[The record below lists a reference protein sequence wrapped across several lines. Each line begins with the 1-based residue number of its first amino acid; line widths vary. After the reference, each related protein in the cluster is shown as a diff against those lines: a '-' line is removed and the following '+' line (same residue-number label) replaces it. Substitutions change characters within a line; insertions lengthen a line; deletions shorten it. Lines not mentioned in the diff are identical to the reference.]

1 MLILHFQL
9 VVYMNETIILL
20 ISKEVSIFIKS
31 LSRQAADKIYYN
43 MHRVSLGEK
52 NNELFKKL
60 ENSEIWEFRT
70 LYNKISYRIFAFWD
84 NDENALIV
92 TTHGI
97 IKKSNKTPKKDIEK
111 AERSRLD
118 YFNNK
123 R

>member
-1 MLILHFQL
+1 
-9 VVYMNETIILL
+9 
-20 ISKEVSIFIKS
+20 
-31 LSRQAADKIYYN
+31 

-111 AERSRLD
+111 AERTRLD